1 VICFAFQTKT
11 EKNPDFVPTFPKYSE
26 LLKNIH
32 EKIDEAKGWRGMHSA
47 TKESPNVLFDQVNR

>member
-1 VICFAFQTKT
+1 MNKLLTNVKT
-11 EKNPDFVPTFPKYSE
+11 EVELTFPKYSE